1 MATRKMLESATLK
14 LDSDSEILSLHNQ
27 RKEEVTNFIISLKIT
42 FLSAAL
48 LQFQQP
54 RQIRKII

>member
-1 MATRKMLESATLK
+1 MLESVSLK

-54 RQIRKII
+54 TQIRKVI